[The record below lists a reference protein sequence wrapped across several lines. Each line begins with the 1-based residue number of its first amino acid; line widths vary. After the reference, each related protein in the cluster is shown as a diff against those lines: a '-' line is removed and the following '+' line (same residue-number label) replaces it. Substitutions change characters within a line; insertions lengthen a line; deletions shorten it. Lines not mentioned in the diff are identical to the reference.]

1 MKIKFFVL
9 FFLFPIVCLAQLK
22 TLEIK
27 SREIEAKFKISREP
41 DLEEAYIIFIYA
53 PTLDDIKFKA
63 NMGWIV
69 GKEPKYNEETYRWEL
84 YLPLNQRNEIKVYS
98 KGFNEGKIVVP
109 NSSKKELIAYEIFE
123 KDLNIPPKLTITANP
138 PDAKISIRSYPQ
150 EGIIE
155 ERTLV
160 AGTYVKDGLSAGT
173 VRVLLEKEGYS
184 PKDSLFV
191 LKNGD
196 EITAA
201 FSLVPKTK
209 FVRIESNPS
218 GSKFFF
224 DTNLNKEETTLFN
237 GSIPGNTR
245 KLTFKKN
252 DYFED
257 YILELPAE
265 SGGVIPEV
273 ILKRK
278 KSKGVVFD
286 NDIDEILI
294 DGKSFLKEGG
304 TFTIDV
310 DQGELPVR
318 VEMGNFKAFDD
329 NNKKYKFNKEEENL
343 GELQIRW
350 RNYFYNQKVA
360 KKQKSLSTVSFV
372 VGLAGIGSGLY
383 LMQSANKNYDAYK
396 KATSSTEAAS
406 LRKQVESAD
415 RLSPIT
421 LGIGGL
427 FTGVGIVFLL
437 K

>member
-27 SREIEAKFKISREP
+27 SREIDAKFKISREP

-84 YLPLNQRNEIKVYS
+84 YLPLNQRNEISINS
-98 KGFNEGKIVVP
+98 KGFKEAKIVVP
-109 NSSKKELIAYEIFE
+109 NSSKRELIAYEIFE
-123 KDLNIPPKLTITANP
+123 KDLNTPPKLTITANP
-138 PDAKISIRSYPQ
+138 PDAKISIRSHPQ
-150 EGIIE
+150 EKIIDE
-155 ERTLV
+155 GTLV
-160 AGTYVKDGLSAGT
+160 AGTYVKDGLSVGT

-184 PKDSLFV
+184 PKDSLLI

-196 EITAA
+196 DIKAA

-209 FVRIESNPS
+209 FVRIESTPT
-218 GSKFFF
+218 GATFFF
-224 DTNLNKEETTLFN
+224 DTDQNKKKTTFS
-237 GSIPGNTR
+237 GSIPGNTK
-245 KLTFKKN
+245 KLTFKN

-257 YILELPAE
+257 YILDLPAE
-265 SGGVIPEV
+265 ASFITEV
-273 ILKRK
+273 TLKRK

-286 NDIDEILI
+286 NDIDKILI
-294 DGKSFLKEGG
+294 DGKPVLKEGG

-310 DQGELPVR
+310 EMGERPVR
-318 VEMGNFKAFDD
+318 VERGNFKAFDN
-329 NNKKYKFNKEEENL
+329 NNKDYEFDKEEENL
-343 GELQIRW
+343 VDLQREW
-350 RNYFYNQKVA
+350 RKHFDYEKFKETQKR
-360 KKQKSLSTVSFV
+360 LRTVSFV

-383 LMQSANKNYDAYK
+383 LMQSANKNFDAYK
-396 KATSSTEAAS
+396 KATTSTEAAS

-415 RLSPIT
+415 RLSPIALGLGGVFT
-421 LGIGGL
+421 GIG
-427 FTGVGIVFLL
+427 VYFLI

>member
-27 SREIEAKFKISREP
+27 SREIDAKFKISREP

-84 YLPLNQRNEIKVYS
+84 YLPLNQRNEISINS
-98 KGFNEGKIVVP
+98 KGFKEAKIVVP
-109 NSSKKELIAYEIFE
+109 NSSKRELIAYEIFE
-123 KDLNIPPKLTITANP
+123 KDLNTPPKLTITANP
-138 PDAKISIRSYPQ
+138 PDAKISIRSHPQ
-150 EGIIE
+150 EKIIDE
-155 ERTLV
+155 GTLV
-160 AGTYVKDGLSAGT
+160 AGAYVKDGLSVGT

-184 PKDSLFV
+184 PKDSLLI

-196 EITAA
+196 DIKAA

-209 FVRIESNPS
+209 FVRIESTPS
-218 GSKFFF
+218 GATFFF
-224 DTNLNKEETTLFN
+224 DTDPNKKEKTTFN
-237 GSIPGNTR
+237 GSIPGNTK
-245 KLTFKKN
+245 KLTFKN

-257 YILELPAE
+257 YILDLPAE
-265 SGGVIPEV
+265 ASFITEV
-273 ILKRK
+273 TLKRK

-286 NDIDEILI
+286 NDIDKILI
-294 DGKSFLKEGG
+294 DGKPVLKEGG

-310 DQGELPVR
+310 EMGERPVR
-318 VEMGNFKAFDD
+318 VERGNFKAFDN
-329 NNKKYKFNKEEENL
+329 NNKDYEFDKEEENL
-343 GELQIRW
+343 VDLQREW
-350 RNYFYNQKVA
+350 RKHFDYEKFKETQKR
-360 KKQKSLSTVSFV
+360 LRTVSFV

-383 LMQSANKNYDAYK
+383 LMQSANKNFDAYK
-396 KATSSTEAAS
+396 KATTSTEAAS

-415 RLSPIT
+415 RLSPIALGLGGVFT
-421 LGIGGL
+421 GIG
-427 FTGVGIVFLL
+427 VYFLI